1 LAVSGTAGR
10 PGDPRLNRE
19 EGNSMEPREY
29 GTIEELLGDTGESI
43 RIERDRIVIQDV
55 HTIRERLIDRL
66 AWSAVFGE
74 DDVQVA
80 SRWLI
85 RALAPEL
92 GAWPA
97 SIHELYMA
105 AGRREY
111 ANVTT
116 PAINVRAMAYD
127 MARTIFQSMA
137 GTETRQVIFELAR
150 SETGYTDQRP
160 GEYAS
165 AILAAAIKEGY
176 AGPVFIQGD
185 HYQASAKDYAK
196 NAAAEMGAVRDLA
209 REAIHA
215 GYGNIDIDAST
226 LVDLDRGSLA
236 EQQRDN
242 YEQTAA
248 LTRTI
253 RETEPEGVTISIGGE
268 IGEVGKQ
275 NSTPED
281 LEAFMTGYQAEL
293 QRLSDEAGRELA
305 GISKISV
312 QTGTSHGGVVLPD
325 GTIKEVSVDFETL
338 AKLSA
343 EAKDRYGLG
352 GAVQHGAS
360 TLPEEAFGKFAEA
373 DAVEVHLATG
383 FQNIIYDHPAF
394 PAELTERIHAWLAE
408 NRASERKPDMTD
420 AQFYYTTRKRAFGPF
435 KRDLWTLPEETKA
448 AIGVDLREKF
458 DLIMRALNVAG
469 NGELVE
475 RFVTRVEFPLEP
487 APEALT
493 SAVSKS

>member
-1 LAVSGTAGR
+1 
-10 PGDPRLNRE
+10 
-19 EGNSMEPREY
+19 
-29 GTIEELLGDTGESI
+29 
-43 RIERDRIVIQDV
+43 
-55 HTIRERLIDRL
+55 
-66 AWSAVFGE
+66 VFGE
-74 DDVQVA
+74 GDVKAA

-85 RALAPEL
+85 QALAPAM

-97 SIHELYMA
+97 SIHDLYMA

-116 PAINVRAMAYD
+116 PAINVRGMAYD
-127 MARTIFQSMA
+127 LARIIFQSMH

-185 HYQASAKDYAK
+185 HYQASAKDYATDPGK
-196 NAAAEMGAVRDLA
+196 EMGAVRDLA
-209 REAIHA
+209 GEAIRA
-215 GYGNIDIDAST
+215 GYGNIDVDAST
-226 LVDLDRGSLA
+226 LVDLDRGSLV

-242 YEQTAA
+242 YEQTAL
-248 LTRTI
+248 LTRAI
-253 RETEPEGVTISIGGE
+253 REVEPEGITVSIGGE

-275 NSTPED
+275 NSTVED
-281 LEAFMTGYQAEL
+281 LDAFMTGYRTEME
-293 QRLSDEAGRELA
+293 RLGREAGRELA

-325 GTIKEVSVDFETL
+325 GTIQEVSVDFDTL

-343 EAKDRYGLG
+343 ASKDRYGLG

-383 FQNIIYDHPAF
+383 FQNIIYDHEAF
-394 PAELTERIHAWLAE
+394 PADLTERIHAWLAE

-435 KRDLWTLPEETKA
+435 KREMWSLPDDAKA
-448 AIGVDLREKF
+448 AIGVDLRERF
-458 DLIMRALNVAG
+458 DLIMRALGVAG
-469 NGELVE
+469 RGELVDRYIE
-475 RFVTRVEFPLEP
+475 RVDFPLE
-487 APEALT
+487 APPETLT
-493 SAVSKS
+493 SAMSKS

>member
-1 LAVSGTAGR
+1 
-10 PGDPRLNRE
+10 
-19 EGNSMEPREY
+19 MESREY
-29 GTIEELLGDTGESI
+29 GTIDELVGDIGGAI
-43 RIERDRIVIQDV
+43 HVERDRVVVQDV
-55 HTIRERLIDRL
+55 QAVRERLIDRL
-66 AWSAVFGE
+66 VWSAVFGD
-74 DDVQVA
+74 DDVKAA

-85 RALAPEL
+85 RALAPEM

-97 SIHELYMA
+97 SIHDLYMA

-111 ANVTT
+111 ANATT
-116 PAINVRAMAYD
+116 PAINVRTMAYD
-127 MARTIFQSMA
+127 MARTIFQSMHA
-137 GTETRQVIFELAR
+137 TGTRQVIFELAR
-150 SETGYTDQRP
+150 SEMGYTDQRP

-165 AILAAAIKEGY
+165 AILGAAIKEGY

-196 NAAAEMGAVRDLA
+196 DADKEMGAVRDLA
-209 REAIHA
+209 TEAVHS
-215 GYGNIDIDAST
+215 GYGNIDVDAST

-242 YEQTAA
+242 YEQTAL
-248 LTRTI
+248 LTRSI
-253 RETEPEGVTISIGGE
+253 REHEPEGITVSIGGE

-275 NSTPED
+275 NSTVED
-281 LEAFMTGYQAEL
+281 LEAFMTGYEAAMK
-293 QRLSDEAGRELA
+293 RLSEEAGRPLA

-325 GTIKEVSVDFETL
+325 GTIKEVSVDFDTL

-343 EAKDRYGLG
+343 EAKDRYGMG

-383 FQNIIYDHPAF
+383 FQNIIYDHEAF

-435 KRDLWTLPEETKA
+435 KRDIWSLSDDAKA
-448 AIGVDLREKF
+448 AIGADLREKF
-458 DLIMRALNVAG
+458 DLIMHSLGVAG
-469 NGELVE
+469 RGDLVDRFVE
-475 RFVTRVEFPLEP
+475 RVDFPLDP

-493 SAVSKS
+493 SAVPKA